1 MVEFVAFM
9 ILNNFY
15 EGTINTYFQIVR
27 QFINWWEKHHECM
40 TKLCEKYW
48 RLILL
53 KIFRNQTIVLKF
65 GLLNKPLHG
74 VVAKACQR
82 LTFIAK
88 TGLIKPRCIVI
99 PRRGFGILMK
109 SFETFDLQSISNL
122 AFINL
127 PLRYIL

>member
-1 MVEFVAFM
+1 MKAPSIPISRLSDSSSIGGKNITNALQNYV
-9 ILNNFY
+9 
-15 EGTINTYFQIVR
+15 
-27 QFINWWEKHHECM
+27 K
-40 TKLCEKYW
+40 KYG

-74 VVAKACQR
+74 VVAKACQH

-127 PLRYIL
+127 PLSYIL